1 MNRLKDLR
9 EDRDLKQSEVS
20 KALGLSVMAISRYER
35 EENAL
40 SPDLIA
46 KFCKFYNVTS
56 DYLLGLSNQ
65 PHAAVSNSD
74 TAVLAAYHAAPA
86 EIRAIVDT
94 ALAPYKKESHDA
106 SAAS

>member
-1 MNRLKDLR
+1 MNRLRDLR
-9 EDRDLKQSEVS
+9 EDRDLTQTEVG
-20 KALGLSVMAISRYER
+20 KAVGVSQKAVSYYET
-35 EENAL
+35 EERAL
-40 SPDLIA
+40 TAQLIA
-46 KFCKFYNVTS
+46 KFCAFYNVTS

-94 ALAPYKKESHDA
+94 ALAPYKKESRDA